1 MNDDAEMAPD
11 CLRQGFPP
19 AHILS
24 GMPALG
30 EIEYILG
37 AFVIAPRASRTR
49 QQSGNPLLLEGLIGD
64 IECLPTDTE
73 SFCHMADRSPID
85 AVAAKHLVLDL
96 HAVPGSKN
104 SCSPAK
110 ASSRTLCGRGW
121 RARAARRAAVLESS
135 GRRGAMDVNCI
146 KYTHWLVRQGVSR
159 EQFHQFGLYWM
170 SVKLRNHSFCIHPKH
185 KRTNCG

>member
-1 MNDDAEMAPD
+1 VRGREFFFAPFQRSNKGTRMNDDAEMAPD

-24 GMPALG
+24 GMPALR

-73 SFCHMADRSPID
+73 SFCHMADRPPID

-96 HAVPGSKN
+96 HAVPGVEEFVL
-104 SCSPAK
+104 AGEGDV
-110 ASSRTLCGRGW
+110 AHTLRTGMEGTGRAQSRRLGIVWTS
-121 RARAARRAAVLESS
+121 RRH
-135 GRRGAMDVNCI
+135 GC
-146 KYTHWLVRQGVSR
+146 Q
-159 EQFHQFGLYWM
+159 LY
-170 SVKLRNHSFCIHPKH
+170 
-185 KRTNCG
+185 